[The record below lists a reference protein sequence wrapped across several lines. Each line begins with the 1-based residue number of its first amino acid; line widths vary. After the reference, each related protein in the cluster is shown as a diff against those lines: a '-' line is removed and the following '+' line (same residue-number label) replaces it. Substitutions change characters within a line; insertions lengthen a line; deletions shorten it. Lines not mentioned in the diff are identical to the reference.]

1 MGRVRLFHPIIVY
14 EYTPSLQPF
23 CSSVAFEKTLDRSVV
38 VIVRAYNSKVFLF
51 SDEEE
56 EKERR
61 IYNIYI
67 YKGRES
73 YLFHRSDRISHF
85 PPNAESPMKS
95 SPSSSLYALYG
106 ARMRILMKKFNVNL
120 KYSFG
125 VLDNIT
131 MNSRYE

>member
-1 MGRVRLFHPIIVY
+1 LGRVRLFHPIIVY

-67 YKGRES
+67 YIREGRAT
-73 YLFHRSDRISHF
+73 YFTGRIEF
-85 PPNAESPMKS
+85 PISPRMPNP
-95 SPSSSLYALYG
+95 
-106 ARMRILMKKFNVNL
+106 R
-120 KYSFG
+120 
-125 VLDNIT
+125 
-131 MNSRYE
+131 